1 MTALENK
8 IVEVL
13 KSSIERLNAGKEVHL
28 DTCSNWEQGFYVSD
42 ALQYKAVRP
51 VVSELR
57 NMGYLVTTGGS
68 GGVTDYFIQPKLN
81 MDAIRQAV
89 GA

>member
-8 IVEVL
+8 VVEKL
-13 KSSIERLNAGKEVHL
+13 KSAIERLNNGNRVHL
-28 DTCSNWEQGFYVSD
+28 ETSPQWEQGYYGAD
-42 ALQYKAVRP
+42 AIDSQAVRP
-51 VVSELR
+51 VVNELR
-57 NMGYLVTTGGS
+57 SMGYSVSTSGS
-68 GGVTDYFIQPKLN
+68 GGVTDYYIEPKLN

>member
-8 IVEVL
+8 IVEKL
-13 KSSIERLNAGKEVHL
+13 KSSIERLNNGQQVHL
-28 DTCSNWEQGFYVSD
+28 DTSPQWEQGLYGANAIDS
-42 ALQYKAVRP
+42 QAVRP

-57 NMGYLVTTGGS
+57 SMGYSVTQGGS
-68 GGVTDYFIQPKLN
+68 GGVTDFYINPKVN

-89 GA
+89 SK